1 MAKIKP
7 TSKLSKNHDQKL
19 VKTDPL
25 LHTEKPH
32 RKWYKPENLGKQRR
46 KPKQRIKE

>member
-1 MAKIKP
+1 MGKIKP
-7 TSKLSKNHDQKL
+7 GTKLSKTKSGKL

-25 LHTEKPH
+25 LRTAKAH
-32 RKWYKPENLGKQRR
+32 RKWYKPENLGKQRK

>member
-7 TSKLSKNHDQKL
+7 TTKLSKEKGGRL

-25 LHTEKPH
+25 LRTAKAH
-32 RKWYKPENLGKQRR
+32 RKWYKPENLGKQRK
-46 KPKQRIKE
+46 KPKQRTKE